1 MRSLIRLAAAC
12 SLTVLAGCATTR
24 FIEPTELE
32 LGHAPGPQAAGLGED
47 GYLQVQ
53 VSSNLTGNADRLKFY
68 GSDAPKLIVV
78 TAKLQPNAGP
88 QRDQP
93 APEVP
98 LLSYDVDK
106 ATSEE
111 LTARTLASGIVVKA
125 GSLSGAATLTLIVR
139 GLTAS
144 GAASL
149 GPLMET
155 IKKTPAAI
163 TGAATLLGGVPITAF
178 QTFVVPMLEKSATSA
193 NQKWEKKKEYTFQVG
208 DQLDGLDGRVV
219 AFLLLTEDRREPLA
233 AELCSLE
240 VERPR
245 LCVTRNGVSTP
256 LTTPYLLFDLRVT
269 SYRPIDDLV
278 PQGGPCSTDR
288 GVLAKTA
295 DTIAAGALTA
305 RQAFL
310 EDLVLKR
317 RIVLAEIRESAG
329 SIDRLSRAAWH
340 FDRLPPVP
348 AADSPRYAYWQ
359 QHLAARNQRVEE
371 CINDALAATTLSTRR
386 SWNTLVDGYRAIDE
400 VELMN
405 ARNADQPVPDADDA
419 ARTEI
424 ALRRLGTAEAV
435 PAIDAEARAYLQA
448 SIGTASALL
457 ERWYRAEVLRITS
470 TAATPDA
477 ASAELKRLLVK
488 TRCAPCAGLVNTAL
502 SSLQSG
508 AGMRATEASVR
519 REGVVVDAA
528 RSGAHAEAAT
538 ALGNTAP
545 GAAEALRDA
554 VVRSSDIKPTDS
566 RAAPALDA
574 LQDRVDA
581 QRDRADAQ
589 LDPTRTAPAAATP
602 APTPAPAN

>member
-240 VERPR
+240 VERPK
-245 LCVTRNGVSTP
+245 LCVTRNGVSQP

-310 EDLVLKR
+310 EDIVLKR

-348 AADSPRYAYWQ
+348 AADSPRYTFWQ

-405 ARNADQPVPDADDA
+405 ARNADATVPDAGDA

-457 ERWYRAEVLRITS
+457 ERWYRAEAIRVIS
-470 TAATPDA
+470 SA
-477 ASAELKRLLVK
+477 ASTDTATAELKRLIAR
-488 TRCAPCAGLVNTAL
+488 TRCTSCIGIMTTAL
-502 SSLQSG
+502 ASLQSG
-508 AGMRATEASVR
+508 GSTRSAEAAIRRETEATEAVR
-519 REGVVVDAA
+519 EQARAEQPDRPSASLPTAA
-528 RSGAHAEAAT
+528 
-538 ALGNTAP
+538 
-545 GAAEALRDA
+545 
-554 VVRSSDIKPTDS
+554 V
-566 RAAPALDA
+566 
-574 LQDRVDA
+574 
-581 QRDRADAQ
+581 Q
-589 LDPTRTAPAAATP
+589 LDPNDGNRMASPASAEPAAS
-602 APTPAPAN
+602 APN